1 MSLSNPSGLI
11 TAASPAMRIA
21 DSFLLKPRK
30 VNSVVARTG
39 TLGIRKR
46 LNKSE
51 ANKTVSFLAVSMRGR
66 VKRMR

>member
-11 TAASPAMRIA
+11 TAASPAIRIS
-21 DSFLLKPRK
+21 DSFPLKPRK

-39 TLGIRKR
+39 TLGIRKS

-51 ANKTVSFLAVSMRGR
+51 ANKTVYLLAVSMRER
-66 VKRMR
+66 VKE